1 MEDWV
6 YFSFYDKK
14 KLNEYDCTTYR
25 ILSKAFYNL
34 LKENKKD
41 YLKLFSSSLSK

>member
-6 YFSFYDKK
+6 YFSFYDKE
-14 KLNEYDCTTYR
+14 KLSEYKCTTYR
-25 ILSKAFYNL
+25 IPSNAFYNI

-41 YLKLFSSSLSK
+41 YLKLFSSRP